1 MILADNED
9 GTPLGGCSLK
19 SCHGSLYL
27 GLCVWSLHKRMPEAR
42 LHVASVDLAGTAAY
56 IAEILEQEQVPYKAA
71 GWFG

>member
-1 MILADNED
+1 MSRLAV
-9 GTPLGGCSLK
+9 S
-19 SCHGSLYL
+19 GSLRL
-27 GLCVWSLHKRMPEAR
+27 VTALHKRMPEAR